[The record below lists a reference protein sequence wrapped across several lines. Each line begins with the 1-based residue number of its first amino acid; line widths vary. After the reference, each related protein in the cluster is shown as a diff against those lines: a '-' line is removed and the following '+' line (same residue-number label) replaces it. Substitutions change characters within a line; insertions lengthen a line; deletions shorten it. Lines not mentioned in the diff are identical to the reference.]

1 MSISAPTTE
10 RPGATLALA
19 QVTVIVVTF
28 NSAHC
33 VPALA
38 KALAQGPAVVV
49 VDNGSHDDTCAA
61 VRECLPQARLLALA
75 SNVGFG
81 AANNQALAT
90 VTTPYALLL
99 NPDCLIGAA
108 DVAALW
114 HTAQQ
119 WPQAAI
125 VVPQLVDGRGRPQVN
140 YGWPR
145 LLAHSRG
152 PAAQGLLCVGNA
164 CGAVMLLRLDALPTR
179 EWFDTRFFL
188 YYEDEDLCLRL
199 FEARRPI
206 LVDPQVRVGH
216 LNRGSVRGRRPLQL
230 EYLRGRHHAMSKLL
244 FTAKHLGQAQARR
257 LRWRTLVLALLTLP
271 LRVLAPSPRL
281 VARLWGRICGLWQ
294 APTRY

>member
-1 MSISAPTTE
+1 VTDLLAAAP
-10 RPGATLALA
+10 GALA
-19 QVTVIVVTF
+19 QVTAVVVTF

-38 KALAQGPAVVV
+38 AALAGWPHVVV
-49 VDNGSHDDTCAA
+49 VDNGSDDGTTSALA
-61 VRECLPQARLLALA
+61 RQLPQARVIALA
-75 SNVGFG
+75 ANAGFG

-99 NPDCLIGAA
+99 NPDCLIQTA
-108 DVAALW
+108 DLQALW
-114 HTAQQ
+114 QTARD
-119 WPQAAI
+119 WPQAAV
-125 VVPQLVDGRGRPQVN
+125 VVPQLVDSRGRPQVN

-145 LLAHSRG
+145 LHGASRG
-152 PAAQGLLCVGNA
+152 PAADGPLCVGNA

-179 EWFDTRFFL
+179 DWFDTRFFL

-199 FEARRPI
+199 FQAHQPV
-206 LVDPQVRVGH
+206 LVEPAVRVAH
-216 LNRGSVRGRRPLQL
+216 LNRGSVRGRRPLHV
-230 EYLRGRHHAMSKLL
+230 EYLRGRHHAMSKVL
-244 FTAKHLGQAQARR
+244 FTAKHVGEAAARAQRRSALAQA
-257 LRWRTLVLALLTLP
+257 LLLLV

>member
-1 MSISAPTTE
+1 M
-10 RPGATLALA
+10 RPPMA
-19 QVTVIVVTF
+19 QVTVVVVTF

-38 KALAQGPAVVV
+38 EALAQGPAVVV
-49 VDNGSHDDTCAA
+49 VDNGSHDGTCDA
-61 VRECLPQARLLALA
+61 VRERLPRARLLALPT
-75 SNVGFG
+75 NLGFG
-81 AANNQALAT
+81 AANNRALAT
-90 VTTPYALLL
+90 VATPYALLL
-99 NPDCLIGAA
+99 NPDCLIRTD

-114 HTAQQ
+114 RTAEQ

-125 VVPQLVDGRGRPQVN
+125 VVPQLVDSQGRPQVN

-145 LLAHSRG
+145 GLAHSRG
-152 PAAQGLLCVGNA
+152 PGAQGLLCVGNA

-199 FEARRPI
+199 FRAGQPI

-216 LNRGSVRGRRPLQL
+216 LNRGSVRGRRPLQT
-230 EYLRGRHHAMSKLL
+230 EYLRGRHHATSKLL
-244 FTAKHLGQAQARR
+244 FTAKHVGEAAARR
-257 LRWRTLVLALLTLP
+257 QRRRTLVLALLTLA

-294 APTRY
+294 APIRY